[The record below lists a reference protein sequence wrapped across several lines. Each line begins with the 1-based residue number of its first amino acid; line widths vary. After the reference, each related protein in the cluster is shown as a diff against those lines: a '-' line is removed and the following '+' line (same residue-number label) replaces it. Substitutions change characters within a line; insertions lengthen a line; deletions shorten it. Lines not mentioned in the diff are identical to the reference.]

1 MEEPKQRLDEPEPNV
16 QTAVDEE
23 RQLEDA
29 ELGRKPDEIHKLKA
43 NVASWRNGREPTISQ
58 TENKEADE
66 LEMKL
71 KERDSIL
78 DVVQR
83 FCLVLDTRV
92 TNQASVLMEKDRDHL
107 DAMTKHKSSLAI
119 MKEQVNADTMKA
131 YQVAIA
137 KKNLRRHYANLT
149 ILGPVL

>member
-1 MEEPKQRLDEPEPNV
+1 VEEPERRLEEPEPNGR
-16 QTAVDEE
+16 TAVDEE
-23 RQLEDA
+23 DA
-29 ELGRKPDEIHKLKA
+29 ELGQKPDEIQKLKA

-58 TENKEADE
+58 TENKETDE

-119 MKEQVNADTMKA
+119 MKEQVNADPMKA